1 MATKKELV
9 VTNRIADAIHL
20 VRGQKV
26 MLDVQSYGVQTIAS
40 NWSQSVTSGT
50 PICPKRRLRS
60 QIVSLKRGE
69 RRKFSELEARVGK
82 QDENIA
88 AIIEAI
94 RQLIAPPVKP
104 RRQIGFLIRET
115 APRYGTR
122 KAR

>member
-1 MATKKELV
+1 
-9 VTNRIADAIHL
+9 VT
-20 VRGQKV
+20 
-26 MLDVQSYGVQTIAS
+26 
-40 NWSQSVTSGT
+40 
-50 PICPKRRLRS
+50 
-60 QIVSLKRGE
+60 LKRGE